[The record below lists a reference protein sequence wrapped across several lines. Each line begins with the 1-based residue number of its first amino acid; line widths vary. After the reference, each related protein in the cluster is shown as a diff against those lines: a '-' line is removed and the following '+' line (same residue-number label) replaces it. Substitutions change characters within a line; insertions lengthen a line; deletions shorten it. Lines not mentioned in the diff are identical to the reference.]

1 MKGRITMSKY
11 VFGIDL
17 GTTYSCIARVDE
29 RGRAEV
35 IKNLEGENTTPSVV
49 AFEDNSVIVGSDAKE
64 ESSIKP
70 ETTVLLAKSYM
81 GKKVSMLDYNGEP
94 KMPEEISSYI
104 LKKLTRDASEQLGVE
119 VKDVVITCPAY
130 FGTAERTATKN
141 AGKIAGLNVL
151 EIISEPTAAAIY
163 YGCTKKLE
171 EKTILVYDLG
181 GGTFDVTVMRIS
193 ADKIEVICSDGDHD
207 LGGKNWDEILM
218 AYLLNQFS
226 QKVGYEVEP
235 DEYLD
240 QRLRDLAEKL
250 KKRLTSSPKASGIL
264 EGDGR
269 QEKLSVTREEFD
281 RMTAVYLRETMN
293 KVDAV
298 LEIAQSK
305 GYQVDEVLLVG
316 GSTRMP
322 QIKEMLEKKF
332 KKEKVQ
338 FLEPDEAVAKGAAI
352 HAVNVYVNNQKNLTE
367 KDFESE
373 ENVQVNIDGDIK
385 ELNAK
390 DYKEKLSFSP
400 EMMSLGGKS
409 REVVMATTKSFALNP
424 IVNGK
429 QVGYNMIIKNQ
440 PLNNGFLEVSKVFG
454 TYFENQEIVNIAIYE
469 NDSMEE
475 YFELEENLK
484 LGDVNLELP
493 KGLPKKSPIEIT
505 LKLTKEGILEVK
517 GLDKTSNK
525 KVKVEMN
532 TKGIMLKEELEKIKH
547 KVQGITLI

>member
-1 MKGRITMSKY
+1 MSKY

-29 RGRAEV
+29 TGRAEV

-163 YGCTKKLE
+163 YGCTRKLE

-193 ADKIEVICSDGDHD
+193 ANKIEVICSDGDHD

-218 AYLLNQFS
+218 VYLLNQFS

-240 QRLRDLAEKL
+240 QRLRDLAERL
-250 KKRLTSSPKASGIL
+250 KKRLTSSTKASGIL

-281 RMTAVYLRETMN
+281 RMTSVYLRETMN

-322 QIKEMLEKKF
+322 QIKETLEKKF
-332 KKEKVQ
+332 GKEKIQ

-352 HAVNVYVNNQKNLTE
+352 HAVNVYVNNQKNFTE
-367 KDFESE
+367 KDFEAE
-373 ENVQVNIDGDIK
+373 ENVQVNINGDIK

-400 EMMSLGGKS
+400 EMMSLGGKA

-429 QVGYNMIIKNQ
+429 QIGYNMIIKNQ

-454 TYFENQEIVNIAIYE
+454 TYFENQEIVNVAIYE

-493 KGLPKKSPIEIT
+493 KSLPKKSPIEIT

-525 KVKVEMN
+525 EVKVEMN
-532 TKGIMLKEELEKIKH
+532 AKGIMSKEELEKIKL

>member
-1 MKGRITMSKY
+1 MSKY

-29 RGRAEV
+29 TGRAEV

-49 AFEDNSVIVGSDAKE
+49 AFEDNSVIVGRDAKE

-104 LKKLTRDASEQLGVE
+104 LKKLIRDASEQLGVE

-163 YGCTKKLE
+163 YGCTRKLE

-193 ADKIEVICSDGDHD
+193 ANKIEVICSDGDHD

-218 AYLLNQFS
+218 VYLLNQFS

-240 QRLRDLAEKL
+240 QRLRDLAERL
-250 KKRLTSSPKASGIL
+250 KKRLTSSTKASGIL

-281 RMTAVYLRETMN
+281 RMTSVYLRETMN

-322 QIKEMLEKKF
+322 QIKETLEKKF
-332 KKEKVQ
+332 GKEKVQ

-352 HAVNVYVNNQKNLTE
+352 HAVNVYVNNQKNFTE
-367 KDFESE
+367 KDFEAE
-373 ENVQVNIDGDIK
+373 ENVQVNINGDIK

-400 EMMSLGGKS
+400 EMMSLGGKA

-429 QVGYNMIIKNQ
+429 QIGYNMIIKNQ

-532 TKGIMLKEELEKIKH
+532 TKGIMLNEELEKIKC

>member
-1 MKGRITMSKY
+1 MSKY

-17 GTTYSCIARVDE
+17 GTTYSCIARVDKT
-29 RGRAEV
+29 GRAEV

-163 YGCTKKLE
+163 YGCTRKLE

-193 ADKIEVICSDGDHD
+193 ANKIEVICSDGDHD

-218 AYLLNQFS
+218 VYLLNQFS

-240 QRLRDLAEKL
+240 QRLRDLAERL
-250 KKRLTSSPKASGIL
+250 KKRLTSSTKASGIL

-281 RMTAVYLRETMN
+281 RMTSVYLRETMN

-322 QIKEMLEKKF
+322 QIKETLEKKF
-332 KKEKVQ
+332 GKEKIQ

-352 HAVNVYVNNQKNLTE
+352 HAVNVYVNNQKNFTE
-367 KDFESE
+367 KDFEAE
-373 ENVQVNIDGDIK
+373 ENVQVNINGDIK

-400 EMMSLGGKS
+400 EMMSLGGKA

-424 IVNGK
+424 IVNDK
-429 QVGYNMIIKNQ
+429 QIGYNMIIKNQ

-532 TKGIMLKEELEKIKH
+532 TKGIMLNEELEKIKC

>member
-1 MKGRITMSKY
+1 MSKY

-29 RGRAEV
+29 TGRAEV

-49 AFEDNSVIVGSDAKE
+49 AFEDDSVIVGSDAKE
-64 ESSIKP
+64 EASIKP
-70 ETTVLLAKSYM
+70 ETTVLLVKAYM
-81 GKKVSMLDYNGEP
+81 GKKVSMLDYNGDS

-104 LKKLTRDASEQLGVE
+104 LKKLARDASEQLGVE

-151 EIISEPTAAAIY
+151 EIINEPTAAAIY
-163 YGCTKKLE
+163 YGCTRKHE
-171 EKTILVYDLG
+171 EKTVLVYDLG
-181 GGTFDVTVMRIS
+181 GGTFDVTVMRIND
-193 ADKIEVICSDGDHD
+193 DKIEVICSDGDHD
-207 LGGKNWDEILM
+207 LGGKNWDETLM
-218 AYLLNQFS
+218 AYLINQFS

-240 QRLRDLAEKL
+240 QRLREMAEKF
-250 KKRLTSSPKASGIL
+250 KKRLTSSTKVSGIL
-264 EGDGR
+264 EGDGK

-281 RMTAVYLRETMN
+281 GMTSIYLRETMN
-293 KVDAV
+293 KVETV
-298 LEIAQSK
+298 LEIARNK
-305 GYQVDEVLLVG
+305 GYKIDEVLLVG

-322 QIKEMLEKKF
+322 QIKETLEEKF
-332 KKEKVQ
+332 GKEKVK
-338 FLEPDEAVAKGAAI
+338 FFEPDEAVAKGAAI
-352 HAVNVYVNNQKNLTE
+352 HAVNIYVNNQKNLTE

-373 ENVQVNIDGDIK
+373 ENVKVNIDGDIK

-390 DYKEKLSFSP
+390 DYKEKLSFAP
-400 EMMSLGGKS
+400 EVMSLGGKA
-409 REVVMATTKSFALNP
+409 REVIMATTKSFALNP
-424 IVNGK
+424 IVNGR
-429 QVGYNMIIKNQ
+429 QIGYNMIIKNQ
-440 PLNNGFLEVSKVFG
+440 PMNNGFLEVSKVFG
-454 TYFENQEIVNIAIYE
+454 TYLENQETVDITIYE

-484 LGDVNLELP
+484 LGDIILELP
-493 KGLPKKSPIEIT
+493 KNLPKLSPIEIT

-525 KVKVEMN
+525 EVKVKMN
-532 TKGIMLKEELEKIKH
+532 TKGIMSKQELEKIKD

>member
-1 MKGRITMSKY
+1 M
-11 VFGIDL
+11 
-17 GTTYSCIARVDE
+17 
-29 RGRAEV
+29 
-35 IKNLEGENTTPSVV
+35 

-163 YGCTKKLE
+163 YGCTRKL
-171 EKTILVYDLG
+171 
-181 GGTFDVTVMRIS
+181 
-193 ADKIEVICSDGDHD
+193 
-207 LGGKNWDEILM
+207 
-218 AYLLNQFS
+218 
-226 QKVGYEVEP
+226 
-235 DEYLD
+235 
-240 QRLRDLAEKL
+240 
-250 KKRLTSSPKASGIL
+250 
-264 EGDGR
+264 
-269 QEKLSVTREEFD
+269 
-281 RMTAVYLRETMN
+281 
-293 KVDAV
+293 
-298 LEIAQSK
+298 
-305 GYQVDEVLLVG
+305 
-316 GSTRMP
+316 
-322 QIKEMLEKKF
+322 
-332 KKEKVQ
+332 
-338 FLEPDEAVAKGAAI
+338 
-352 HAVNVYVNNQKNLTE
+352 
-367 KDFESE
+367 
-373 ENVQVNIDGDIK
+373 
-385 ELNAK
+385 
-390 DYKEKLSFSP
+390 
-400 EMMSLGGKS
+400 
-409 REVVMATTKSFALNP
+409 
-424 IVNGK
+424 
-429 QVGYNMIIKNQ
+429 
-440 PLNNGFLEVSKVFG
+440 
-454 TYFENQEIVNIAIYE
+454 IVNIAIYE

-493 KGLPKKSPIEIT
+493 KGFPKKSPIEIT

-532 TKGIMLKEELEKIKH
+532 TKGIMLNEELEKIKC

>member
-1 MKGRITMSKY
+1 MSKY

-29 RGRAEV
+29 TGRAEV
-35 IKNLEGENTTPSVV
+35 IKNLEGENITPSVV
-49 AFEDNSVIVGSDAKE
+49 AFEDDTVIVGSDAKE

-70 ETTVLLAKSYM
+70 ETTVLLVKSYM
-81 GKKVSMLDYNGEP
+81 GKEISMLDYNGEP

-104 LKKLTRDASEQLGVE
+104 LKKLARDASEQLGVE

-163 YGCTKKLE
+163 YGCTRKHD
-171 EKTILVYDLG
+171 EKTVLVYDLG

-193 ADKIEVICSDGDHD
+193 ADKIEVVCSDGDHD
-207 LGGKNWDEILM
+207 LGGKNWDETLM
-218 AYLLNQFS
+218 SYLINQFS

-240 QRLRDLAEKL
+240 QRLREMAEKL
-250 KKRLTSSPKASGIL
+250 KKRLTATTKASGIL
-264 EGDGR
+264 EGDAK
-269 QEKLSVTREEFD
+269 QEKLSVTREDFD
-281 RMTAVYLRETMN
+281 RMTSIYLRETMN
-293 KVDAV
+293 KVETV
-298 LEIAQSK
+298 LEISKNK
-305 GYQVDEVLLVG
+305 GYQIDEVLLVG

-322 QIKEMLEKKF
+322 QVKETLEAKF
-332 KKEKVQ
+332 GKEKVY

-352 HAVNVYVNNQKNLTE
+352 HAVNVYVNNQKNLSE

-373 ENVQVNIDGDIK
+373 ENVKVNIDGDIK

-400 EMMSLGGKS
+400 EIMSLGGKA
-409 REVVMATTKSFALNP
+409 REVVMTTTKSFALNP
-424 IVNGK
+424 IVNGR
-429 QVGYNMIIKNQ
+429 QIGYNMIIKNQ
-440 PLNNGFLEVSKVFG
+440 LMNNGFLEVSKVFG
-454 TYFENQEIVNIAIYE
+454 TYLPNQETVDITIYE

-484 LGDVNLELP
+484 LGKVTLELP
-493 KGLPKKSPIEIT
+493 KNLPKGSPIEIT

-525 KVKVEMN
+525 EVKVEMN
-532 TKGIMLKEELEKIKH
+532 TKGIMSKQELERIKN

>member
-1 MKGRITMSKY
+1 MSKY

-29 RGRAEV
+29 TGRAEV

-104 LKKLTRDASEQLGVE
+104 LKKLVRDASEQLGVE

-163 YGCTKKLE
+163 YGCTRKLE

-193 ADKIEVICSDGDHD
+193 ANKIEVICSDGDHD

-218 AYLLNQFS
+218 SYLLNQFS

-240 QRLRDLAEKL
+240 QRLRDLAERL

-281 RMTAVYLRETMN
+281 RMTSVYLRETMN

-322 QIKEMLEKKF
+322 QIKETLEKKF
-332 KKEKVQ
+332 GKEKIQ

-352 HAVNVYVNNQKNLTE
+352 HAVNVYVNNQKNFTE
-367 KDFESE
+367 KDFEAE
-373 ENVQVNIDGDIK
+373 ENVQVNINGDIK

-400 EMMSLGGKS
+400 EMMSLGGKA

-429 QVGYNMIIKNQ
+429 QIGYNMIIKNQ

-532 TKGIMLKEELEKIKH
+532 TKGIMLNEELEKIKC

>member
-1 MKGRITMSKY
+1 MSKY

-29 RGRAEV
+29 TGRAEV

-163 YGCTKKLE
+163 YGCTRKLE

-193 ADKIEVICSDGDHD
+193 ANKIEVICSDGDHD

-218 AYLLNQFS
+218 VYLLNQFS

-240 QRLRDLAEKL
+240 QRLRDLAERL
-250 KKRLTSSPKASGIL
+250 KKRLTSSTKASGIL

-281 RMTAVYLRETMN
+281 RMTSVYLRETMN

-322 QIKEMLEKKF
+322 QIKETLEKKF
-332 KKEKVQ
+332 GKEKIQ

-352 HAVNVYVNNQKNLTE
+352 HAVNVYVNNQKNFTE
-367 KDFESE
+367 KDFEAE
-373 ENVQVNIDGDIK
+373 ENVQVNINGDIK

-400 EMMSLGGKS
+400 EMMSLGDKA

-424 IVNGK
+424 IVNDK
-429 QVGYNMIIKNQ
+429 QIGYNMIIKNQ

-532 TKGIMLKEELEKIKH
+532 TKGIMLNEELEKIKC

>member
-1 MKGRITMSKY
+1 M
-11 VFGIDL
+11 
-17 GTTYSCIARVDE
+17 
-29 RGRAEV
+29 
-35 IKNLEGENTTPSVV
+35 

-104 LKKLTRDASEQLGVE
+104 LKKLIRDASEQLGVE

-163 YGCTKKLE
+163 YGCTRKLE

-193 ADKIEVICSDGDHD
+193 ANKIEVICSDGDHD

-218 AYLLNQFS
+218 VYLLNQFS

-240 QRLRDLAEKL
+240 QRLRDLAERL
-250 KKRLTSSPKASGIL
+250 KKRLTSSTKASGIL

-281 RMTAVYLRETMN
+281 RMTSVYLRETMN

-322 QIKEMLEKKF
+322 QIKETLEKKF
-332 KKEKVQ
+332 GKEKIQ

-352 HAVNVYVNNQKNLTE
+352 HAVNVYVNNQKNFTE
-367 KDFESE
+367 KDFEAE
-373 ENVQVNIDGDIK
+373 ENVQVNINGDIK

-400 EMMSLGGKS
+400 EMMSLGGKA

-424 IVNGK
+424 IVNDK
-429 QVGYNMIIKNQ
+429 QIGYNMIIKNQ

-454 TYFENQEIVNIAIYE
+454 TYYENQESVNIAIYE

-493 KGLPKKSPIEIT
+493 KSLPKKSPIEIT

-525 KVKVEMN
+525 EVKVEMN
-532 TKGIMLKEELEKIKH
+532 AKGIMSKEELEKIKL

>member
-29 RGRAEV
+29 TGRAEV

-49 AFEDNSVIVGSDAKE
+49 AFEDDSVIVGSDAKE
-64 ESSIKP
+64 EASIKP
-70 ETTVLLAKSYM
+70 ETTVLLVKAYM
-81 GKKVSMLDYNGEP
+81 GKKVSMLDYNGDS

-104 LKKLTRDASEQLGVE
+104 LKKLARDASEQLGVE

-130 FGTAERTATKN
+130 FGTAERIATKN

-181 GGTFDVTVMRIS
+181 GGTFDATVMRIS

-305 GYQVDEVLLVG
+305 GYKVDEVLLVG

-424 IVNGK
+424 IVGGK

-440 PLNNGFLEVSKVFG
+440 PLDNGFLEVSKVFG
-454 TYFENQEIVNIAIYE
+454 TYLENQEIVNIAIYE

>member
-1 MKGRITMSKY
+1 MSKY

-29 RGRAEV
+29 TGRAEV

-49 AFEDNSVIVGSDAKE
+49 AFEDNSVIVGRDAKE

-104 LKKLTRDASEQLGVE
+104 LKKLVRDASEQLGVE

-163 YGCTKKLE
+163 YGCTRKLE

-193 ADKIEVICSDGDHD
+193 ANKIEVICSDGDHD

-218 AYLLNQFS
+218 VYLLNQFS

-240 QRLRDLAEKL
+240 QRLRDLAERL
-250 KKRLTSSPKASGIL
+250 KKRLTSSTKASGIL
-264 EGDGR
+264 EGDGQ

-281 RMTAVYLRETMN
+281 RMTSVYLRETMN

-322 QIKEMLEKKF
+322 QIKETLEKKF
-332 KKEKVQ
+332 GKEKVQ

-352 HAVNVYVNNQKNLTE
+352 HAVNVYVNNQKNFTE
-367 KDFESE
+367 KDFEAE
-373 ENVQVNIDGDIK
+373 ENVQVNINGDIK

-400 EMMSLGGKS
+400 EMMSLGGKA

-429 QVGYNMIIKNQ
+429 QIGYNMIIKNQ

-532 TKGIMLKEELEKIKH
+532 TKGIMLNEELEKIKC

>member
-1 MKGRITMSKY
+1 MSKY

-29 RGRAEV
+29 TGRAEV

-163 YGCTKKLE
+163 YGCTRKLE

-193 ADKIEVICSDGDHD
+193 ANKIEVICSDGDHD

-218 AYLLNQFS
+218 VYLLNQFS

-250 KKRLTSSPKASGIL
+250 KKRLTSSTKASGIL

-269 QEKLSVTREEFD
+269 QEKLSVNREEFD
-281 RMTAVYLRETMN
+281 RMTSVYLRETMN

-322 QIKEMLEKKF
+322 QIKETLEKKF
-332 KKEKVQ
+332 GKEKIQ

-352 HAVNVYVNNQKNLTE
+352 HAVNVYVNNQKNFTE
-367 KDFESE
+367 KDFEAE
-373 ENVQVNIDGDIK
+373 ENVQVNINGDIK

-400 EMMSLGGKS
+400 EMMSLGGKA

-429 QVGYNMIIKNQ
+429 QIGYNMIIKNQ

-493 KGLPKKSPIEIT
+493 KRLPKKSPIEIT

-532 TKGIMLKEELEKIKH
+532 TKGIMLNEELEKIKC

>member
-1 MKGRITMSKY
+1 MSKY

-29 RGRAEV
+29 TGRAEV
-35 IKNLEGENTTPSVV
+35 IKNLEGENVTPSVV
-49 AFEDNSVIVGSDAKE
+49 AFEDDSVIVGSDAKD

-70 ETTVLLAKSYM
+70 ETTVMLVKSYM
-81 GKKVSMLDYNGEP
+81 GKKTSMIDYNGEP

-104 LKKLTRDASEQLGVE
+104 LKKLARDTSEQLGVE

-163 YGCTKKLE
+163 YGCTRKHD
-171 EKTILVYDLG
+171 EKTVLVYDLG

-193 ADKIEVICSDGDHD
+193 ADKIEVVCSDGDHD
-207 LGGKNWDEILM
+207 LGGKNWDETLM
-218 AYLLNQFS
+218 SYLINQFS

-240 QRLRDLAEKL
+240 QRLREMAEKL
-250 KKRLTSSPKASGIL
+250 KKRLTATTKASGIL
-264 EGDGR
+264 EGDAK
-269 QEKLSVTREEFD
+269 QEKLSVTREDFD
-281 RMTAVYLRETMN
+281 RMTSIYLRETMN
-293 KVDAV
+293 KVETV
-298 LEIAQSK
+298 LEISKNK
-305 GYQVDEVLLVG
+305 GYQIDEVLLVG

-322 QIKEMLEKKF
+322 QVKETLEAKF
-332 KKEKVQ
+332 GKEKVH

-352 HAVNVYVNNQKNLTE
+352 HAVNVYVNNQKNLSE

-373 ENVQVNIDGDIK
+373 ENIKVNIDGDIK

-400 EMMSLGGKS
+400 EIMSLGGKA
-409 REVVMATTKSFALNP
+409 REVVMTTTKSFALNP
-424 IVNGK
+424 IVNGR
-429 QVGYNMIIKNQ
+429 QIGYNMIIKNQ
-440 PLNNGFLEVSKVFG
+440 LMNNGFLEVSKVFG
-454 TYFENQEIVNIAIYE
+454 TYLPNQETVDITIYE

-484 LGDVNLELP
+484 LGKVTLELP
-493 KGLPKKSPIEIT
+493 KNLPKGSPIEIT

-525 KVKVEMN
+525 EVKVEMN
-532 TKGIMLKEELEKIKH
+532 TKGIMSKQELERIKN

>member
-1 MKGRITMSKY
+1 MSKY

-29 RGRAEV
+29 TGRAEV

-49 AFEDNSVIVGSDAKE
+49 AFEDNSVIVGRDAKE

-104 LKKLTRDASEQLGVE
+104 LKKLVRDASEQLGVE

-163 YGCTKKLE
+163 YGCTRKLE

-193 ADKIEVICSDGDHD
+193 ANKIEVICSDGDHD

-218 AYLLNQFS
+218 VYLLNQFS

-240 QRLRDLAEKL
+240 QRLRDLAERL
-250 KKRLTSSPKASGIL
+250 KKRLTSSTKASGIL

-281 RMTAVYLRETMN
+281 RMTSVYLRETMN

-298 LEIAQSK
+298 LEIAQNK

-322 QIKEMLEKKF
+322 QIKETLEKKF
-332 KKEKVQ
+332 GKEKVQ

-352 HAVNVYVNNQKNLTE
+352 HAVNVYVNNQKNFTK
-367 KDFESE
+367 KDFEAE
-373 ENVQVNIDGDIK
+373 ENVQVDINGDIK

-400 EMMSLGGKS
+400 EMMSLGGKA

-424 IVNGK
+424 IVNDK
-429 QVGYNMIIKNQ
+429 QIGYNMIIKNQ

-532 TKGIMLKEELEKIKH
+532 TKGIMLNEELEKIKC

>member
-1 MKGRITMSKY
+1 MSKY

-29 RGRAEV
+29 TGRAEV
-35 IKNLEGENTTPSVV
+35 IKNLEGENVTPSVV
-49 AFEDNSVIVGSDAKE
+49 AFEDDSVIVGSDAKD

-70 ETTVLLAKSYM
+70 ETTVMLVKSYM
-81 GKKVSMLDYNGEP
+81 GKKTSMIDYNGEP

-104 LKKLTRDASEQLGVE
+104 LKKLARDTSEQLGVE

-163 YGCTKKLE
+163 YGCTRKHD
-171 EKTILVYDLG
+171 EKTVLVYDLG

-193 ADKIEVICSDGDHD
+193 ANKIEVVCSDGDHD
-207 LGGKNWDEILM
+207 LGGKNWDETLM
-218 AYLLNQFS
+218 SYLINQFS

-240 QRLRDLAEKL
+240 QRLREMAEKL
-250 KKRLTSSPKASGIL
+250 KKRLTATTKASGIL
-264 EGDGR
+264 EGDAK
-269 QEKLSVTREEFD
+269 QEKLSVTREDFD
-281 RMTAVYLRETMN
+281 RMTSIYLRETMN
-293 KVDAV
+293 KVETV
-298 LEIAQSK
+298 LEISKNK
-305 GYQVDEVLLVG
+305 GYQIDEVLLVG

-322 QIKEMLEKKF
+322 QVKETLEAKF
-332 KKEKVQ
+332 GKEKVY

-352 HAVNVYVNNQKNLTE
+352 HAVNVYVNNQKNLSE

-373 ENVQVNIDGDIK
+373 ENVKVNIDGDIK

-400 EMMSLGGKS
+400 EIMSLGGKA
-409 REVVMATTKSFALNP
+409 REVVMTTTKSFALNP
-424 IVNGK
+424 IVNGR
-429 QVGYNMIIKNQ
+429 QIGYNMIIKNQ
-440 PLNNGFLEVSKVFG
+440 LMNNGFLEVSKVFG
-454 TYFENQEIVNIAIYE
+454 TYLPNQETVDITIYE

-484 LGDVNLELP
+484 LGKVTLELP
-493 KGLPKKSPIEIT
+493 KNLPKGSPIEIT

-525 KVKVEMN
+525 EVKVEMN
-532 TKGIMLKEELEKIKH
+532 TKGIMSKQELERIKN

>member
-1 MKGRITMSKY
+1 
-11 VFGIDL
+11 
-17 GTTYSCIARVDE
+17 
-29 RGRAEV
+29 
-35 IKNLEGENTTPSVV
+35 
-49 AFEDNSVIVGSDAKE
+49 
-64 ESSIKP
+64 
-70 ETTVLLAKSYM
+70 
-81 GKKVSMLDYNGEP
+81 
-94 KMPEEISSYI
+94 
-104 LKKLTRDASEQLGVE
+104 
-119 VKDVVITCPAY
+119 
-130 FGTAERTATKN
+130 
-141 AGKIAGLNVL
+141 
-151 EIISEPTAAAIY
+151 
-163 YGCTKKLE
+163 
-171 EKTILVYDLG
+171 
-181 GGTFDVTVMRIS
+181 
-193 ADKIEVICSDGDHD
+193 
-207 LGGKNWDEILM
+207 
-218 AYLLNQFS
+218 
-226 QKVGYEVEP
+226 
-235 DEYLD
+235 
-240 QRLRDLAEKL
+240 
-250 KKRLTSSPKASGIL
+250 
-264 EGDGR
+264 
-269 QEKLSVTREEFD
+269 
-281 RMTAVYLRETMN
+281 MN

-322 QIKEMLEKKF
+322 QIKETLEKKF
-332 KKEKVQ
+332 GKEKIQ

-352 HAVNVYVNNQKNLTE
+352 HAVNVYVNNQKNFTE
-367 KDFESE
+367 KDFEAE
-373 ENVQVNIDGDIK
+373 ENVQVNINGDIK

-400 EMMSLGGKS
+400 EMMSLGGKA

-429 QVGYNMIIKNQ
+429 QIGYNMIIKNQ

-532 TKGIMLKEELEKIKH
+532 TKGIMLNEELEKIKC

>member
-1 MKGRITMSKY
+1 MSKY

-29 RGRAEV
+29 TGRAEV

-49 AFEDNSVIVGSDAKE
+49 AFEDNSVIVGRDAKE

-104 LKKLTRDASEQLGVE
+104 LKKLVRDASEQLGVE

-163 YGCTKKLE
+163 YGCTRKLE

-193 ADKIEVICSDGDHD
+193 ANKIEVICSDGDHD

-218 AYLLNQFS
+218 VYLLNQFS

-240 QRLRDLAEKL
+240 QRLRDLAERL
-250 KKRLTSSPKASGIL
+250 KKRLTSSTKASGIL
-264 EGDGR
+264 EGDGQ

-281 RMTAVYLRETMN
+281 RMTSVYLRETMN

-322 QIKEMLEKKF
+322 QIKETLEKKF
-332 KKEKVQ
+332 GKEKVQ

-352 HAVNVYVNNQKNLTE
+352 HAVNVYVNNQKNFTE
-367 KDFESE
+367 KDFEAE
-373 ENVQVNIDGDIK
+373 ENVQVNVNGDIK

-400 EMMSLGGKS
+400 EMMSLGGKA

-429 QVGYNMIIKNQ
+429 QIGYNMIIKNQ

-532 TKGIMLKEELEKIKH
+532 TKGIMLNEELEKIKC

>member
-1 MKGRITMSKY
+1 MSKY

-29 RGRAEV
+29 TGRAEV

-49 AFEDNSVIVGSDAKE
+49 AFEDNSVIVGRDAKE

-104 LKKLTRDASEQLGVE
+104 LKKLVRDASEQLGVE

-163 YGCTKKLE
+163 YGCTRKLE

-193 ADKIEVICSDGDHD
+193 VNKIEVICSDGDHD

-218 AYLLNQFS
+218 VYLLNQFS

-240 QRLRDLAEKL
+240 QRLRDLAERL
-250 KKRLTSSPKASGIL
+250 KKRLTSSTKASGIL

-281 RMTAVYLRETMN
+281 RMTSVYLRETMN

-322 QIKEMLEKKF
+322 QIKETLEKKF
-332 KKEKVQ
+332 GKEKIQ

-352 HAVNVYVNNQKNLTE
+352 HAVNVYVNNQKNFTE
-367 KDFESE
+367 KDFEAE
-373 ENVQVNIDGDIK
+373 ENVQVNINGDIK

-400 EMMSLGGKS
+400 EMMSLGGKA

-429 QVGYNMIIKNQ
+429 QIGYNMIIKNQ

-532 TKGIMLKEELEKIKH
+532 TKGIMLNEELEKIKC